1 MIIGYKGL
9 KYLELSISSPIQNC
23 SGVITALLLLAIFKE
38 PLATLDIIGIIII
51 AIGII
56 ILSIV
61 EHKEEKKVKKVYRD
75 GLSGGFKNPADS
87 LVGRIII
94 WALVIL
100 MVAGV
105 IVGLVASLIHLAQ

>member
-1 MIIGYKGL
+1 M
-9 KYLELSISSPIQNC
+9 SN
-23 SGVITALLLLAIFKE
+23 
-38 PLATLDIIGIIII
+38 
-51 AIGII
+51 
-56 ILSIV
+56 
-61 EHKEEKKVKKVYRD
+61 EKKVKKVYRD

-105 IVGLVASLIHLAQ
+105 IVALVASLINLAH